1 MSISQL
7 QFRQR
12 ADATLIPVNSGG
24 NGLALKGR
32 YNVEHWRDGRRIN
45 SYAFKNGIT
54 NEGKNSLL
62 DVMFDGATQI
72 TTWWMG
78 LIDLANFTI
87 LADDDTYDD
96 INQAGNQWDEFT
108 AYTDSVNGDSV
119 TTRPVWDTDAA
130 SAQAI
135 TNSTVAV
142 YKMTGAGDVKGIFTV
157 GGAPAAQN
165 KDDDAPGPK
174 LWATAL
180 FAADVPVVLNDEL
193 KVTYTVSA

>member
-1 MSISQL
+1 MSTNQMNFS
-7 QFRQR
+7 QR
-12 ADATLIPVNSGG
+12 ADATLTPGKSGDSG
-24 NGLALKGR
+24 VALKGR
-32 YNVEHWRDGRRIN
+32 YAVEHWRNGRRIN

-54 NEGKNSLL
+54 DEGKNSLL
-62 DVMFDGATQI
+62 NIMFNGATQI
-72 TTWWMG
+72 TVFWMG
-78 LIDLANFTI
+78 LIDLVNYVA

-96 INQAGNQWDEFT
+96 IDQAGNQWDEFT
-108 AYTDSVNGDSV
+108 DYTDSVNTDNA

-142 YKMTGAGDVKGIFTV
+142 YKVTSAGDVKGIFAV
-157 GGAPAAQN
+157 GGAAPAQT
-165 KDDDAPGPK
+165 KGDHAPGAK

-180 FAADVPVVLNDEL
+180 FAADVPVVLDDEL

>member
-1 MSISQL
+1 MSTSQMK
-7 QFRQR
+7 FCQR
-12 ADATLIPVNSGG
+12 ADATLISAKSSDTD
-24 NGLALKGR
+24 LRLKGR
-32 YNVEHWRDGRRIN
+32 YIVEHWRDGKRIN

-62 DVMFDGATQI
+62 DIMFDGATQI

-78 LIDLANFTI
+78 LIDLVNYVI

-96 INQAGNQWDEFT
+96 IDQAGNQWDEFT
-108 AYTDSVNGDSV
+108 DYTDEVNASNA

-142 YKMTGAGDVKGIFTV
+142 YKVTSAGDVKGIFAV
-157 GGAPAAQN
+157 GGAAPAQT
-165 KDDDAPGPK
+165 KGDHAPGAK

-180 FAADVPVVLNDEL
+180 FAADVPVVLDDEL

>member
-1 MSISQL
+1 MNTSQL
-7 QFRQR
+7 KFRQK
-12 ADATLIPVNSGG
+12 ADAELVSAGAGDND
-24 NGLALKGR
+24 LKLKGR
-32 YNVEHWRDGRRIN
+32 YIVEHWRGGKRIN

-78 LIDLANFTI
+78 LIDLVNYVT

-96 INQAGNQWDEFT
+96 INQSGNQWDEFT
-108 AYTDSVNGDSV
+108 DYTDSVNSDNAS
-119 TTRPVWDTDAA
+119 TRPVWDTDSA

-135 TNSTVAV
+135 TNSVVAV
-142 YKMTGAGDVKGIFTV
+142 YKMTAAGDVKGIFGV
-157 GGAPAAQN
+157 GGAPAAQT
-165 KDDDAPGPK
+165 KGDHAPGPK